1 MQELIGI
8 CKRGIVVYRLRRRIA
23 ALIRDLMKQARTT
36 TEPIPLNVL
45 QTLNVLRGPLCWVAP
60 KAIECEVRRIR
71 QERGLS

>member
-8 CKRGIVVYRLRRRIA
+8 CKRRVVVYCLRRRIS

-36 TEPIPLNVL
+36 TEPIPLDDL
-45 QTLNVLRGPLCWVAP
+45 QTLSTLSGPLCWVAP
-60 KAIECEVRRIR
+60 RAIEREVHRIR